1 MSRIAD
7 KRQTA
12 AGGEKGS
19 MPNSPTS
26 NRSLAGLSAK
36 GSKGAL
42 PSGSGINP
50 MDRISSED
58 KIIADAVNP
67 MIVKNKLWNKMTD
80 AVAFSVKK

>member
-1 MSRIAD
+1 MSRIVD

-12 AGGEKGS
+12 AGGDKGS

-26 NRSLAGLSAK
+26 NRSLAGLSTK

-42 PSGSGINP
+42 PSVGGVNP

-80 AVAFSVKK
+80 AVAFNVKK